1 MLKAA
6 WGVFRRQ
13 FRPFI
18 IWLAIVAGPAYV
30 VIHPRRYWW
39 IYPSSFFI
47 LFALYWLRA
56 KVRVYF
62 GLVELAFGLFVFITS
77 IEKGRG
83 DFDPNFATDFARLSI
98 SLIVV
103 TAFTAAY
110 IMIRGLD
117 NIETGLRIEGCDL
130 GFSKR

>member
-1 MLKAA
+1 MIKAA
-6 WGVFRRQ
+6 WGVFRQQ

-18 IWLAIVAGPAYV
+18 IWFALVAYRAYV
-30 VIHPRRYWW
+30 VIHPCRYWL
-39 IYPSSFFI
+39 IYPNSCSI

-62 GLVELAFGLFVFITS
+62 GLVELVFGLFVFITS

-83 DFDPNFATDFARLSI
+83 DFDLNFDCNFPRLSI

-110 IMIRGLD
+110 
-117 NIETGLRIEGCDL
+117 
-130 GFSKR
+130 